1 MLMVGLGDIEGL
13 FRGDSVIRNCYLLLN
28 CCSYHLVF
36 CTGEKYE
43 ELRVFIYGC
52 DACVSIRPE
61 NTFK

>member
-43 ELRVFIYGC
+43 EL
-52 DACVSIRPE
+52 SLHLWL
-61 NTFK
+61 